1 MQFNRVKR
9 KKYKTVYNTGYFQA
23 VNQLSTILARQGL
36 TSGIERFPV
45 LFLWYD
51 RRQGTLVNLCHIGV
65 PKGKT
70 VNLEQ
75 L

>member
-1 MQFNRVKR
+1 MR
-9 KKYKTVYNTGYFQA
+9 YFQA
-23 VNQLSTILARQGL
+23 VNHQSTILAGQGL
-36 TSGIERFPV
+36 TSGIERVPV

-51 RRQGTLVNLCHIGV
+51 CRQGTLVNLCHIGV